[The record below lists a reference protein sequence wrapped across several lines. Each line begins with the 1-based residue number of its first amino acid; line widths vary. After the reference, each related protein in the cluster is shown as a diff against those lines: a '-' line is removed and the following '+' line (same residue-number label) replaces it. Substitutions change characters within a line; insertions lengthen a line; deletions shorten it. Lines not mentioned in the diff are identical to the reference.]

1 MKETVTVNGL
11 RFKPY
16 LRREEIAAQVA
27 RVASE
32 LRRDLEGKRPVFLCV
47 LNGAFMFAADLVR
60 EVGINSAPIN
70 FVRYSSY
77 AGTSTTGTVK
87 QIIGLS
93 EDVEGQDI
101 VIIEDIVDTGL
112 TAVKMI
118 EDLKKKNPAS
128 VRFVTLL
135 HKPLSSKTGFK
146 PDYVAFEIPP
156 AFILGYGLDLD
167 GKGRNLPD
175 IYIIDEEG
183 GSSYENKQET
193 SKADTE
199 MLNLVLFGAPGSG
212 KGTQSSKI
220 IDSFGLHHIST
231 GELLRSH
238 ISQGTA
244 LGAIADS
251 YISKGQ
257 LIPDDLMIDIL
268 EHELDTNAKDARGVI
283 FDGFPRTIPQ
293 AVALDKLLAKRGT
306 HLSGVIGLEV
316 PEQELI
322 ERLINR
328 GKETGRADDNPETIK
343 KRLEVYH
350 SQTEPLKAHYSDSG
364 KYISI
369 NGSGIVDDIFNEIAG
384 HIESRTEPRRRK

>member
-146 PDYVAFEIPP
+146 PDDVAFEIPP
-156 AFILGYGLDLD
+156 ACILGYGLDLA
-167 GKGRNLPD
+167 GKGRSLPD
-175 IYIIDEEG
+175 I
-183 GSSYENKQET
+183 
-193 SKADTE
+193 
-199 MLNLVLFGAPGSG
+199 
-212 KGTQSSKI
+212 
-220 IDSFGLHHIST
+220 
-231 GELLRSH
+231 
-238 ISQGTA
+238 
-244 LGAIADS
+244 
-251 YISKGQ
+251 
-257 LIPDDLMIDIL
+257 
-268 EHELDTNAKDARGVI
+268 
-283 FDGFPRTIPQ
+283 
-293 AVALDKLLAKRGT
+293 
-306 HLSGVIGLEV
+306 
-316 PEQELI
+316 
-322 ERLINR
+322 
-328 GKETGRADDNPETIK
+328 
-343 KRLEVYH
+343 
-350 SQTEPLKAHYSDSG
+350 
-364 KYISI
+364 
-369 NGSGIVDDIFNEIAG
+369 
-384 HIESRTEPRRRK
+384 